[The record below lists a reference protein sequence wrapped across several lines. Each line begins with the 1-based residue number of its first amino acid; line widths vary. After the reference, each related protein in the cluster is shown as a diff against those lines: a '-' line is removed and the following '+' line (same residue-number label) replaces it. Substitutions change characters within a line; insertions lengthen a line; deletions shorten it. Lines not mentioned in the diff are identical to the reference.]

1 MEGLDAILYEY
12 INSLPEEKREEE
24 IEFLFNYLT
33 TEELDDFLRKI
44 KRKLY
49 NKRHNISKTKVEHFN
64 DNIIILIYYI
74 M

>member
-12 INSLPEEKREEE
+12 INSLPEDKREEE

-44 KRKLY
+44 KKDKEK
-49 NKRHNISKTKVEHFN
+49 NK
-64 DNIIILIYYI
+64 

>member
-44 KRKLY
+44 KR
-49 NKRHNISKTKVEHFN
+49 NKEKE
-64 DNIIILIYYI
+64 
-74 M
+74 

>member
-44 KRKLY
+44 KR
-49 NKRHNISKTKVEHFN
+49 NKEKNKV
-64 DNIIILIYYI
+64 
-74 M
+74 

>member
-44 KRKLY
+44 KR
-49 NKRHNISKTKVEHFN
+49 NKEKNK
-64 DNIIILIYYI
+64 